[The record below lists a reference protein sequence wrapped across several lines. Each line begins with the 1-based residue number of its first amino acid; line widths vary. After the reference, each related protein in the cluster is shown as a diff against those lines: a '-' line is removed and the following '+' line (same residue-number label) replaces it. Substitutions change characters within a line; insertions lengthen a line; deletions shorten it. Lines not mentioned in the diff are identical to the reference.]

1 MVIWFVSQGH
11 ALLLYL
17 PPILA
22 VRLLTCRGTG
32 RNGVV
37 LEDLAHVV
45 EQIGDGQ
52 EHIGPVTVM
61 EVRQEKLCIL
71 VSLEGRLREPVVRL
85 LPVLRYFFAHQVQLT
100 SSYLLTCPANIFTA

>member
-37 LEDLAHVV
+37 LEDLAHVTTRNAETFYNLGKV
-45 EQIGDGQ
+45 
-52 EHIGPVTVM
+52 
-61 EVRQEKLCIL
+61 
-71 VSLEGRLREPVVRL
+71 
-85 LPVLRYFFAHQVQLT
+85 
-100 SSYLLTCPANIFTA
+100 